1 MSNAEHRIAVK
12 FLTKRNGAID
22 RGFGSFTTVLARRKE
37 LSMSFIALALFAS
50 KHLGTLSIAGGGW
63 KPVTCDRVRTLENKF
78 LCHSLACG
86 RVLSAD
92 AVYTNHFVTPACR
105 GGENRVST
113 LEGFPDS
120 HTERVA
126 ILALC
131 NIEPEINIVFFADFE
146 S

>member
-1 MSNAEHRIAVK
+1 
-12 FLTKRNGAID
+12 
-22 RGFGSFTTVLARRKE
+22 
-37 LSMSFIALALFAS
+37 MSFIPLALFANTR
-50 KHLGTLSIAGGGW
+50 LGTLSIAGGGW
-63 KPVTCDRVRTLENKF
+63 KPVTCARARTLGNKF

-86 RVLSAD
+86 RVLSGD
-92 AVYTNHFVTPACR
+92 ALYTNHFVTQFVEA
-105 GGENRVST
+105 EKIEFHA

-131 NIEPEINIVFFADFE
+131 NIESEINVVFLADFE